1 MDDLDARVWLNA
13 WIEEN
18 LAAPGP
24 AGDAPAMMREA
35 ELCRSAAE
43 AEGISRAALD
53 DAADGDLPLFLAR
66 QSALAREQARRRTE

>member
-18 LAAPGP
+18 LAGPGTK
-24 AGDAPAMMREA
+24 DAASMTREA

-43 AEGISRAALD
+43 AQGISRAALD
-53 DAADGDLPLFLAR
+53 DAAGGDLPLFLAR
-66 QSALAREQARRRTE
+66 QSELAREQARRQAE